1 MLKNIPLF
9 FLGLFL
15 TGCSAVRVTPF
26 QQLIYERKNE
36 QIDVYSNSTSVKRP
50 FKEIALITVD
60 DQGWGK
66 DESKLLNM
74 AIEKAKDIGADA
86 IIVLSQDKQADG
98 YTPVGNMVV
107 AINRRISRI
116 TAIVYT
122 GEEDALKKCPF
133 CGEEIK
139 NEAVKCKH
147 CGEWLNK
154 TNGE

>member
-74 AIEKAKDIGADA
+74 AIEKPR
-86 IIVLSQDKQADG
+86 LLQ
-98 YTPVGNMVV
+98 
-107 AINRRISRI
+107 
-116 TAIVYT
+116 
-122 GEEDALKKCPF
+122 L
-133 CGEEIK
+133 
-139 NEAVKCKH
+139 
-147 CGEWLNK
+147 
-154 TNGE
+154 